1 MDKGLGDKFGSR
13 LMLGVCELEFM
24 VKLGLSLGAGADVR
38 WTNVLQV
45 CGRRCVV
52 PLPYHARSDG
62 GQSRIASSPAHL
74 SLPELT

>member
-1 MDKGLGDKFGSR
+1 MDKGLGDKFGLR

-24 VKLGLSLGAGADVR
+24 VKLGLSLGAGANVR

-52 PLPYHARSDG
+52 PLPYTRALGRRTVTDSV
-62 GQSRIASSPAHL
+62 IAGA
-74 SLPELT
+74 PELT

>member
-1 MDKGLGDKFGSR
+1 MDKGLGDKFGLR

-45 CGRRCVV
+45 
-52 PLPYHARSDG
+52 
-62 GQSRIASSPAHL
+62 
-74 SLPELT
+74 